1 MIILARLEDL
11 LISLGEPSRLIRL
24 YENSLAKKPQNHT
37 LRFLLGKLYYRLE
50 MIDDAFETFTYV
62 DASGMASPEL
72 YQIMGDLYLKR
83 DQCDRAVT
91 EFKKAVDMKMAFRLP
106 YWCSTCGYHS
116 QEWSGRCPSC
126 NTWNTSTFNIH
137 GTCKI

>member
-1 MIILARLEDL
+1 
-11 LISLGEPSRLIRL
+11 
-24 YENSLAKKPQNHT
+24 
-37 LRFLLGKLYYRLE
+37 

-91 EFKKAVDMKMAFRLP
+91 EFKRLL
-106 YWCSTCGYHS
+106 
-116 QEWSGRCPSC
+116 
-126 NTWNTSTFNIH
+126 I
-137 GTCKI
+137 